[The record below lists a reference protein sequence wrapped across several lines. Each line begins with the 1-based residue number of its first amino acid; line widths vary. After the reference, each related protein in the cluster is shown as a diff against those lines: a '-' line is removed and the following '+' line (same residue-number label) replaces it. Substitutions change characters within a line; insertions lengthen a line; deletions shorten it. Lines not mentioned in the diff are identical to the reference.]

1 MDVSGEHEIFASK
14 RKDCLLLIA
23 VAIKYQ
29 HFFFFFVPVLQAP
42 ISIEQHTE
50 GHTIA
55 ASEVTYVTGGE
66 PKLCK
71 PKSLY
76 WAISMLH

>member
-50 GHTIA
+50 GHTIHLKLLMLQEGNLSFA
-55 ASEVTYVTGGE
+55 NPNLYTG
-66 PKLCK
+66 P
-71 PKSLY
+71 
-76 WAISMLH
+76 